1 MARRPA
7 AWLGLALLILFCW
20 ACLSPLREDTREKRL
35 ELGEGTVPSVL
46 RLTLGVQDVLVLE
59 NAGTAPQVFG
69 PLRVLPGKTVQLP
82 FEEAGAFAF
91 AVACSAHPR
100 GQLLVQVEAPPD
112 PGLARL
118 QWRVHRL
125 IETLRDLPA
134 VAPFPS

>member
-7 AWLGLALLILFCW
+7 AWLALALLILFCW
-20 ACLSPLREDTREKRL
+20 ACLSPLREDSREKRL
-35 ELGEGTVPSVL
+35 ELGEGSVPSVV
-46 RLTLGVQDVLVLE
+46 RLTLGVQDVLVLQ

-69 PLRVLPGKTVQLP
+69 PLRILPGKTVQLP
-82 FEEAGAFAF
+82 FEEAGAF

-125 IETLRDLPA
+125 VETLRDLPA
-134 VAPFPS
+134 VAPFTS